1 MHSIESRC
9 FMGPE
14 NILFA
19 GASVQFVSFTGWGS
33 EGVNAYNVTRQ
44 KEKKK
49 EKKSNKKQQQ
59 QQQNVT
65 VLQCVCSQ
73 YPTRGDS

>member
-1 MHSIESRC
+1 
-9 FMGPE
+9 MGPE

-49 EKKSNKKQQQ
+49 EKKATKNNNNNSKM
-59 QQQNVT
+59 
-65 VLQCVCSQ
+65 
-73 YPTRGDS
+73 

>member
-1 MHSIESRC
+1 
-9 FMGPE
+9 MGPE

-19 GASVQFVSFTGWGS
+19 GASVQFGSFTGWGS
-33 EGVNAYNVTRQ
+33 EGVNAYNVTRP
-44 KEKKK
+44 KKK
-49 EKKSNKKQQQ
+49 KKKKQQQKQQ